1 MPMKKKKKV
10 FSKNNKWAFP
20 VGAIIMVFA
29 VVGVIAALIFAVRGI
44 ADLTDNSEKFTEY
57 EQFLAPVVMN
67 DPDPFD
73 DVSKAQMT
81 QLLDAT
87 VWSLMKSDID
97 PDKYEYAEG
106 DTSGLIVPQADI
118 EKQFKKLFGEDVKP
132 VHSTVEGGTYTFT
145 YDETKQAY
153 IVPLTGVMPTFIPR
167 VTDQEKKGD
176 SIILTVGYISGN
188 AWDQDERGNYI
199 EPAPNKYMKITLRL
213 NSDDSYFISAIQN
226 TEAPE
231 TAVATTVKPAQTTAP
246 QTTTPVDTTI
256 EDVSST
262 ETDTTQTDS
271 TQEETSTD
279 TQA

>member
-1 MPMKKKKKV
+1 MPKKKNKKI
-10 FSKNNKWAFP
+10 FSGKNKWAFP
-20 VGAIIMVFA
+20 VGAVIMVFA
-29 VVGVIAALIFAVRGI
+29 LIGVIAVAVLGI
-44 ADLTDNSEKFTEY
+44 RTITEKFTEY

-73 DVSKAQMT
+73 DVSKAEMT

-132 VHSTVEGGTYTFT
+132 VHATVEGGTYTFT

-153 IVPLTGVMPTFIPR
+153 IIPLTGVMPTFIPR
-167 VTDQEKKGD
+167 VIAQDKKGD

-231 TAVATTVKPAQTTAP
+231 TAVATTAKPVDTTAVQTTAP
-246 QTTTPVDTTI
+246 VDTTV
-256 EDVSST
+256 EEVST
-262 ETDTTQTDS
+262 DETDTTQE
-271 TQEETSTD
+271 EETTSE
-279 TQA
+279 AEE

>member
-1 MPMKKKKKV
+1 MPIKSKKKL
-10 FSKNNKWAFP
+10 FSGKNKWAFP
-20 VGAIIMVFA
+20 VGAVIMVLA
-29 VVGVIAALIFAVRGI
+29 LVGVIAIASFAIRGI
-44 ADLTDNSEKFTEY
+44 TDLTDNSEKFTEY

-87 VWSLMKSDID
+87 VWSLMRSGID
-97 PDKYEYAEG
+97 PDEYEYAEG
-106 DTSGLIVPQADI
+106 DTSGLIVPQTDI

-132 VHSTVEGGTYTFT
+132 VHATVEGGTYTFT

-153 IVPLTGVMPTFIPR
+153 IIPLTGVMPTFIPR
-167 VTDQEKKGD
+167 VIDQDKKGD

-231 TAVATTVKPAQTTAP
+231 TAVATTAKPVTTTAP
-246 QTTTPVDTTI
+246 QTTLPVDTTGD
-256 EDVSST
+256 EEST
-262 ETDTTQTDS
+262 DEVDTTE
-271 TQEETSTD
+271 EETTSETEE
-279 TQA
+279 